1 MANLSVKG
9 WEQKLKSQS
18 YKYKADRKRREVF
31 SSFNEVDFT
40 FKGAFENPVRGKV
53 DAASGRLKGDVGGKH

>member
-18 YKYKADRKRREVF
+18 YKVERKRREVF
-31 SSFNEVDFT
+31 SSFNEVVFT

>member
-1 MANLSVKG
+1 M
-9 WEQKLKSQS
+9 
-18 YKYKADRKRREVF
+18 REVF

-53 DAASGRLKGDVGGKH
+53 DAASGRLKGNVGGKDWLGRWTKSQSK